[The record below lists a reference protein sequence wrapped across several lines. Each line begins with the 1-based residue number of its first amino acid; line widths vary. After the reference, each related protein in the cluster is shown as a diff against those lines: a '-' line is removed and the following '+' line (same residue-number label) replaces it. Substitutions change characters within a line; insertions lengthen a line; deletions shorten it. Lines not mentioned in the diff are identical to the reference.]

1 MPVFYNLENTK
12 LSASDAA
19 HLNLYISDTGQTL
32 DLDNFLTFV
41 LYFMLLFGNPR
52 LRSRDCWRL
61 VHTWQPLFEL
71 RTYSRSQ
78 VDSQKLL

>member
-41 LYFMLLFGNPR
+41 LYFMLLP
-52 LRSRDCWRL
+52 
-61 VHTWQPLFEL
+61 
-71 RTYSRSQ
+71 
-78 VDSQKLL
+78 